1 MSTFKLSLSDELNLA
16 VDDVTCVDCVKYTDV
31 NNHVSCPRVVFCVA
45 VDANVG

>member
-31 NNHVSCPRVVFCVA
+31 NNLVSCTRVVFGVA

>member
-31 NNHVSCPRVVFCVA
+31 NTVSCLRVVVCVA